1 MASEQAGGEDVSVK
15 RPVWA
20 ALTPDVFTLA
30 LIGTV
35 ALASFF
41 PAKGG
46 FVAATD
52 IVGRCSIILLFFL
65 HGANLSRKSV
75 IAGVREWRLHLIVFA
90 STFVLFP
97 IIGLALSPLSGRVID
112 SSLYAGL
119 LFLCCL
125 PSTVQS
131 SIAFTSIARG
141 NVPAAVCSASLS
153 NLSGVFITPLLA
165 GLLLSRHSAVSF
177 DSWTSIVGSIL
188 APFLVGQLVQTRLG
202 PFLARHKSV
211 VGIVDRGSVLI
222 MVYAAFGKAMN
233 NGVWNSISPEQ
244 LAVLVGVC
252 FVVLMIV
259 MFAMR
264 SVSRYLN
271 LSLADEATVVFCGSK
286 KSLIT
291 GVPMASILFPAASV
305 GAVVL
310 PLMIFHQMQLIVCAF
325 VARAYRHAADSKP
338 AGAANA
344 ASP

>member
-1 MASEQAGGEDVSVK
+1 MTSEQQGEDVSAK
-15 RPVWA
+15 RPLWA

-30 LIGTV
+30 LVGTV

-41 PAKGG
+41 PAKGD
-46 FVAATD
+46 FVPATD

-75 IAGVREWRLHLIVFA
+75 VAGIRDWRLHLIVFA

-97 IIGLALSPLSGRVID
+97 VIGLAFSPLSGTLID
-112 SSLYAGL
+112 GSLYAGL

-188 APFLVGQLVQTRLG
+188 APFLVGQLVQTRVG
-202 PFLARHKSV
+202 PFLARHKSI

-233 NGVWNSISPEQ
+233 NGVWNMISPDQ
-244 LAVLVGVC
+244 LAILVGIC
-252 FVVLMIV
+252 FVVLLIV
-259 MFAMR
+259 MFTMR
-264 SVSRYLN
+264 AVSRYFN

-310 PLMIFHQMQLIVCAF
+310 PLMIFHQIQLIVCAF
-325 VARAYRHAADSKP
+325 VARGYRHAADRKLSGAVKP
-338 AGAANA
+338 A
-344 ASP
+344 AS